1 MRSYLVHCKLLV
13 SRHAAS
19 SQQCVLLRSA
29 YYVVSSAYYY
39 AVRTASSAV
48 RTTSSAVR
56 TAYAEPSG
64 IHEAGLDE
72 AVPGADAATLLATP
86 Y

>member
-39 AVRTASSAV
+39 AVRT
-48 RTTSSAVR
+48 TSSAVR